1 MEEKKFELTDETRE
15 GYDCTLYR
23 IKALK
28 YFSDVKKGDIG
39 GWIEK
44 EDNLSQDGN
53 CWVYN
58 DAKVFDEAK
67 VFGNARVYG
76 HAEVHGDAMIYGNAC
91 VSDDAQVFGDA
102 NVYDNAL
109 VYDGTIVYGNAK
121 VYENAEV
128 YGKAIVCDNARICD
142 DAEVYDHAGIADDAV
157 IYGEAK
163 VSENAQ
169 VRGYA
174 TINDSIVKGYAIV
187 SGYSKIL
194 DKSVIYEH
202 VRIEGWAVIKESSN
216 ICGDM
221 IIYDNPIIKGT
232 ALISSIKDYIVFK
245 DIFGEIKNITWTK
258 SNDMWCA
265 GTFYGTGEQLIES
278 AENNECKKKYYSL
291 LVSNVNEIKKI
302 WKKINLN

>member
-28 YFSDVKKGDIG
+28 YFSDVKKGELG
-39 GWIEK
+39 GFVEK

-128 YGKAIVCDNARICD
+128 YGKAIVYDNAHVFGN
-142 DAEVYDHAGIADDAV
+142 AH
-157 IYGEAK
+157 IYGN
-163 VSENAQ
+163 VCIHGSAQ
-169 VRGYA
+169 VFGNTWACAYTDIQGNA
-174 TINDSIVKGYAIV
+174 EIKSINDYA
-187 SGYSKIL
+187 
-194 DKSVIYEH
+194 
-202 VRIEGWAVIKESSN
+202 
-216 ICGDM
+216 
-221 IIYDNPIIKGT
+221 
-232 ALISSIKDYIVFK
+232 VFK
-245 DIFGEIKNITWTK
+245 NFWSSGCWFTWTR
-258 SNDMWCA
+258 SNDMWSVDD
-265 GTFYGTGEQLIES
+265 FYGTGEE
-278 AENNECKKKYYSL
+278 
-291 LVSNVNEIKKI
+291 LVKEAYEDSEKSGKCYEAYVNLMKE
-302 WKKINLN
+302 LNSI

>member
-28 YFSDVKKGDIG
+28 YFSDVKKGELG
-39 GWIEK
+39 GFVEK

-109 VYDGTIVYGNAK
+109 VYDGTIVYGNAHIGD
-121 VYENAEV
+121 NAEV
-128 YGKAIVCDNARICD
+128 YGKAIVCDNAEISD
-142 DAEVYDHAGIADDAV
+142 NANV
-157 IYGEAK
+157 YGEAK